1 MFDAIIIGAGPAGLT
16 AAIYLLREN
25 KKIKIFEKET
35 VGGKITSSSRVDN
48 YPGIVSISGA
58 ALAEQMVEQLEA
70 LGGVIEIEE
79 VKEITKNPL
88 KVITDEGEYLTKTII
103 IATGTKYNTLNLDN
117 EKDFIGNGIS
127 FCTTCDGA
135 FYKDKTVAV
144 VGGSFKALIDA
155 IYLSDIAQKV
165 YLIVRKNYLKGEKVV
180 IEELQEKKNVEIL
193 YETEV
198 VEYLGSD
205 SITGIVIKEKDK
217 KRTLELDGIFL
228 AIGQIPETK
237 EFTNIDLDENN
248 YIKATENC
256 KTNVPGIFVA
266 GDVRSKNIR
275 QLTTSVSDGTIAAM
289 NVIQF
294 LKEEI

>member
-135 FYKDKTVAV
+135 FYKDKT
-144 VGGSFKALIDA
+144 
-155 IYLSDIAQKV
+155 
-165 YLIVRKNYLKGEKVV
+165 
-180 IEELQEKKNVEIL
+180 
-193 YETEV
+193 
-198 VEYLGSD
+198 
-205 SITGIVIKEKDK
+205 
-217 KRTLELDGIFL
+217 DGIKL
-228 AIGQIPETK
+228 
-237 EFTNIDLDENN
+237 
-248 YIKATENC
+248 
-256 KTNVPGIFVA
+256 
-266 GDVRSKNIR
+266 
-275 QLTTSVSDGTIAAM
+275 
-289 NVIQF
+289 
-294 LKEEI
+294 

>member
-256 KTNVPGIFVA
+256 KTNVSGIFVA

>member
-1 MFDAIIIGAGPAGLT
+1 MFDAIIMGAGPAGLT
-16 AAIYLLREN
+16 AAIFLLREN

-35 VGGKITSSSRVDN
+35 DGGKITSSSRVDN

-88 KVITDEGEYLTKTII
+88 KVITDEKEYLTKTII

-256 KTNVPGIFVA
+256 KTNVQGIFVA